1 MLLFTIAST
10 RLILSAESWGFDLV
24 SGVLQ
29 KSIFLPLTPFQ
40 IGNLNL
46 MLGPQ
51 PLIPSNPVSTHPLQL
66 ALPPMLGYSTWSCPA
81 FYTVVEDLNSS
92 LYACTVSIL
101 PSEPPSVS
109 PHRFSIEHSYVRGEG
124 RRVTA

>member
-29 KSIFLPLTPFQ
+29 ISIFLPLTPFQ

-46 MLGPQ
+46 KLGPQ
-51 PLIPSNPVSTHPLQL
+51 PLIPSNRVSTHPPHF

-92 LYACTVSIL
+92 L
-101 PSEPPSVS
+101 
-109 PHRFSIEHSYVRGEG
+109 
-124 RRVTA
+124 